1 MSKRS
6 LKKLVG
12 DRKFPV
18 FLEKDEDGFY
28 IVECPL
34 FSGCYS
40 QGRTMDEAMK
50 NIKEVIELCLEE
62 EANQERIRIYS
73 PQEVSLH
80 AISL

>member
-1 MSKRS
+1 MSKQN
-6 LKKLVG
+6 LKKLIG
-12 DRKFPV
+12 NRKFPV
-18 FLEKDEDGFY
+18 FLEKDEDGYY

-40 QGRTMDEAMK
+40 QGKTMDEALK

-62 EANQERIRIYS
+62 KDNQERIKIYN
-73 PQEVSLH
+73 PREVSLH

>member
-12 DRKFPV
+12 NRKFPV
-18 FLEKDEDGFY
+18 FLERDEDGYY

-40 QGRTMDEAMK
+40 QGRTMDEALK

-62 EANQERIRIYS
+62 EANQERIRIYR